1 MLGSSS
7 IPTWPC
13 HGRACGLMMSQRT
26 LARSPVGTGTAI
38 GTRSGSVTGAV
49 LVVRMLRLSERFAGA
64 VGSRQHLGVDEAIV
78 EMALHGDRLAFR
90 HQLAAFAARTS
101 VNQRAST
108 VVLDDEFVAEHFGNL
123 TLDRDG
129 RAVLQLC
136 DRSRLQ

>member
-1 MLGSSS
+1 MAVSWKSMWLDDE
-7 IPTWPC
+7 PTDAGNASLVP
-13 HGRACGLMMSQRT
+13 S
-26 LARSPVGTGTAI
+26 ARINTWV
-38 GTRSGSVTGAV
+38 
-49 LVVRMLRLSERFAGA
+49 
-64 VGSRQHLGVDEAIV
+64 V

-129 RAVLQLC
+129 RAVLQLR
-136 DRSRLQ
+136 DRPRLQQQDRLWPVFLDVAASARATHRA